1 MIRLWVDDDGESRI
15 WKRSGFLFLNL
26 YRVRSKSFCL
36 FLFINNWINMIEIN
50 NLHKSFGSKK
60 VLRGVNLTIE
70 QGQTIVIIGRS
81 GCGKS
86 VLIKHIV
93 GLLSPDSGF
102 VKVENKIVNNL
113 NQKDLYELRK
123 KFGFL
128 FQGAA
133 LFDSMT
139 VEENVSLPLVES
151 KLNYSKS
158 EIRIIVDEKL
168 SLVGLN
174 DVLNLKPSEL
184 SGGMKKRVALAR
196 ALVTN
201 PSYILYD
208 EPTTGLDPIMSDS
221 IDQMIK
227 DLSEKL
233 NVTSVVVTHDMYSV
247 KNVANRVA
255 MLNDGI
261 IYFTGKPEELINSS
275 DKVISDFIRRTEV

>member
-1 MIRLWVDDDGESRI
+1 
-15 WKRSGFLFLNL
+15 
-26 YRVRSKSFCL
+26 
-36 FLFINNWINMIEIN
+36 MIEIN

>member
-1 MIRLWVDDDGESRI
+1 
-15 WKRSGFLFLNL
+15 
-26 YRVRSKSFCL
+26 
-36 FLFINNWINMIEIN
+36 MIEIKD
-50 NLHKSFGSKK
+50 LHKNFGSKK
-60 VLRGVNLTIE
+60 VLQGVNLKIE
-70 QGQTIVIIGRS
+70 QGETLVIIGRS

-93 GLLSPDSGF
+93 GLLSPNSGY
-102 VKVENKIVNNL
+102 VKVENKIVNDL
-113 NQKDLYELRK
+113 NQKQLYELRK

-151 KLNYSKS
+151 NLIYSKS
-158 EIRIIVDEKL
+158 EIIKVVEEKL
-168 SLVGLN
+168 SLVGLEE
-174 DVLNLKPSEL
+174 VLNLKPSEL

-227 DLSEKL
+227 DLAEKL
-233 NVTSVVVTHDMYSV
+233 NVTSIVVTHDMYSV

-255 MLNDGI
+255 MMNDGI
-261 IYFTGKPEELINSS
+261 IYFTGKPDELINSK
-275 DKVISDFIRRTEV
+275 DKIVEDFIRRTEV